1 MEHEQYVKN
10 LEALVTART
19 EQLRQ
24 SAILNETLKNAL
36 QEAKAIIDTA
46 LAKFAPA
53 DTIRVPVK

>member
-46 LAKFAPA
+46 LVKFAPA

>member
-46 LAKFAPA
+46 LVKFAPA
-53 DTIRVPVK
+53 DTIHVPVK